1 MNELRMSW
9 LVLLLA
15 ISGWVQ
21 ADDVIAVV
29 NGEEI
34 HASAVQWQFFQ
45 SQLNADDATEE
56 LHRQVLENVIDR
68 HLIEQFLAKRKIEAD
83 GDLVEHQVTLVK
95 KLIEAK
101 GGNVDEILG
110 NLGLT
115 EEALRG
121 ILAQSLAW
129 KQYVAEVVTKSQVEE
144 EFKAHRKQYDG
155 TRAEITLVT
164 IPLDPE
170 TSADITDDWTRRL
183 RKLKRDGANI
193 SEIGPPAKIET
204 LKLEYN
210 NRNHPLELR
219 TTAFAL
225 STGDVSDPFQTER
238 GVHMVQLLKFI
249 PGQLSLEDARSDVM
263 KQLSEQLWQKRVSQ
277 LRASARI
284 QILETP
290 NP

>member
-1 MNELRMSW
+1 MNSLRVSW
-9 LVLLLA
+9 LILLFVIA
-15 ISGWVQ
+15 GWSQ

-29 NGEEI
+29 NGDEI
-34 HASAVQWQFFQ
+34 HASVVQWQFFQ
-45 SQLNADDATEE
+45 RQVQAAEATEE
-56 LHRQVLENVIDR
+56 LRQQVVENVIDR
-68 HLIEQFLAKRKIEAD
+68 HLIDQFLAKRKIEAD
-83 GDLVEHQVTLVK
+83 ADLVEHQVTLVK

-101 GGNVDEILG
+101 GGNVDEVLG

-115 EEALRG
+115 EDALRKL
-121 ILAQSLAW
+121 LAQSLAW
-129 KQYVAEVVTKSQVEE
+129 KQYVAEVVTKSQVKE
-144 EFKAHRKQYDG
+144 EFEAHRKLYDG

-164 IPLDPE
+164 IPLDSE
-170 TSADITDDWTRRL
+170 TSADIADDWTRRL

-210 NRNHPLELR
+210 NRNHALELR

-225 STGDVSDPFQTER
+225 STGDVSDPFQTEQ
-238 GVHMVQLLKFI
+238 GVHIVQLLKFI

-263 KQLSEQLWQKRVSQ
+263 KQLSEQLWQQRVSQ
-277 LRASARI
+277 LRSSARI